1 MPRSQRSRR
10 SNVVDLRLYTPTGNY
25 ADQNN
30 SSEYMQ
36 LVRPE
41 DPSALGIEVIAGKVV
56 KYMLTSRGSDAFDPD
71 YGGVSMHHTQISQAF
86 LPQLTLEVHDDVQ
99 RCTGFI
105 KRSDGNNQERLLRIN
120 VLDIRYNA
128 RLTPDRVDVYL
139 EILTT
144 KNNRA
149 VVAIT
154 TNQRQAR

>member
-1 MPRSQRSRR
+1 ML
-10 SNVVDLRLYTPTGNY
+10 DLRLYNPTGNY
-25 ADQNN
+25 TDQTN

-41 DPSALGIEVIAGKVV
+41 DPSASGIEVIAGKVV
-56 KYMLTSRGSDAFDPD
+56 KYLLTGRGSDAFDPG

-86 LPQLTLEVHDDVQ
+86 IPQLTLEVHDDVR
-99 RCTGFI
+99 RCTEFI
-105 KRSDGNNQERLLRIN
+105 KRTDGNDQERLLRIN

-128 RLTPDRVDVYL
+128 RLSPDRVDVYL

-149 VVAIT
+149 VVALT
-154 TNQRQAR
+154 TDRRCN

>member
-1 MPRSQRSRR
+1 ML
-10 SNVVDLRLYTPTGNY
+10 DLRLYNPTGNY
-25 ADQNN
+25 TDQTN

-41 DPSALGIEVIAGKVV
+41 DPSASGIEVIAGKAV
-56 KYMLTSRGSDAFDPD
+56 KYLLTGRGSDAFDPG

-86 LPQLTLEVHDDVQ
+86 IPQLTLEVHDDVR
-99 RCTGFI
+99 RCTEFI
-105 KRSDGNNQERLLRIN
+105 KKTDGNDQERLLRIN

-128 RLTPDRVDVYL
+128 RLSPDRVDVYL

-149 VVAIT
+149 VVALT
-154 TNQRQAR
+154 TDRRRN

>member
-1 MPRSQRSRR
+1 ML
-10 SNVVDLRLYTPTGNY
+10 DLRLYNPTGNY
-25 ADQNN
+25 TDQTN

-41 DPSALGIEVIAGKVV
+41 DPSASGIEVIAGKVV
-56 KYMLTSRGSDAFDPD
+56 KYLLTGRGSDAFDPG

-86 LPQLTLEVHDDVQ
+86 IPQLTLR

-105 KRSDGNNQERLLRIN
+105 KKTDGNDQERLLRIN

-128 RLTPDRVDVYL
+128 RLSPDRVDVYL

-149 VVAIT
+149 VVALT
-154 TNQRQAR
+154 TDRRRN